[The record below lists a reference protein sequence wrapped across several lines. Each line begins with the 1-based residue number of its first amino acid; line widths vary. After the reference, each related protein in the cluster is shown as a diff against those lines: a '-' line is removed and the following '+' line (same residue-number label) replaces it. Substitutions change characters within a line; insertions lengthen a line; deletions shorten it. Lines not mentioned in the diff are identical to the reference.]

1 MRKAESRIIAQIR
14 SKKFLNTLPNIS
26 KYPALY
32 VSCFFKIANHAP
44 KIFFQQAV
52 YINYPFSLLPP
63 PPHWRSWEEIALP
76 GREHKRFVPKFAWS
90 WSPPPPL
97 SDDRERAIRAW
108 KTNPQPSRS
117 CVAINSWR
125 EDTTRPS
132 FPKIPRHGFKNSSNL
147 FNVIVG
153 PGQLSAPL
161 MSTD

>member
-1 MRKAESRIIAQIR
+1 MRKGESRIIAQIR

-63 PPHWRSWEEIALP
+63 PTEGVGRKLP
-76 GREHKRFVPKFAWS
+76 SRAGSTNGSSRNLRDRD
-90 WSPPPPL
+90 PL